1 MHDLASSQQPT
12 PAPHPTPHQ
21 GPPQRICV
29 RDLLDP
35 RSVPMRIAG
44 AYSIANAQ
52 LGKTRSDK
60 LYLRCLIGDCSGEV
74 PGRMWTI
81 DETRFRELPTDGFVW
96 LDGTTQLFDGGIQ
109 LIIQIIRPIEPT
121 PEQLRDLLPCSQ
133 RHPDD
138 MFAELRA
145 ILNTLTNPAMKLLA
159 EAFLSDELLMD
170 QFKRCPAAKSMHH
183 AYIGGLLEHTLSL
196 LHLADRVCPLYPKI
210 SRDLV
215 LMGLFL
221 HDIGKTR
228 ELVYDRAF
236 SYSDRGELVGH
247 VVEGAMMLRDKATS
261 LMREHGI
268 RFPRGSIVLLEH
280 IILSH
285 HGVPEFG
292 AVKIPASP
300 EAILVSILDNLDAK
314 MNMALAAA
322 RPDHP
327 LPEGGNFTEK
337 LWALDTKLYRP
348 DPLA

>member
-1 MHDLASSQQPT
+1 MPDLA
-12 PAPHPTPHQ
+12 PAT
-21 GPPQRICV
+21 RTYV

-35 RSVPMRIAG
+35 KSVPMRITG

-52 LGKTRSDK
+52 LGKTRTDK
-60 LYLRCLIGDCSGEV
+60 LYLRCLISDKTGEV

-81 DETRFRELPTDGFVW
+81 DEARFAELPTDGFVF
-96 LDGTTQLFDGGIQ
+96 LDGATQLYDGGIQ
-109 LIIQIIRPIEPT
+109 LIIQLIKPIDPT
-121 PEQLRDLLPCSQ
+121 PDQIRELLPCSK
-133 RHPDD
+133 RPPEE

-145 ILNTLTNPAMKLLA
+145 LLATLAHPSMKALA
-159 EAFLSDELLMD
+159 EAFLADDILMD

-196 LHLADRVCPLYPKI
+196 LNLADRVCALYPKI

-215 LMGLFL
+215 MMGLFL
-221 HDIGKTR
+221 HDMGKTR
-228 ELVYDRAF
+228 ELSYDKTF
-236 SYSDRGELVGH
+236 SYTDRGELVGH
-247 VVEGAMMLRDKATS
+247 VVEGAMILRDKAQAV
-261 LMREHGI
+261 MREQGI

-292 AVKIPASP
+292 AAKIPASP
-300 EAILVSILDNLDAK
+300 EAIMVSILDNLDAK
-314 MNMALAAA
+314 MQMSLSAT

-327 LPEGGNFTEK
+327 LPDGGNFTEK

-348 DPLA
+348 DPFQT

>member
-1 MHDLASSQQPT
+1 MPETAT
-12 PAPHPTPHQ
+12 P
-21 GPPQRICV
+21 RISV

-35 RSVPMRIAG
+35 KSVPQRITG
-44 AYSIANAQ
+44 AYSISNAQ

-60 LYLRCLIGDCSGEV
+60 LYLRCLIGDCSGDL

-81 DETRFRELPTDGFVW
+81 DEARFSELPTDGFVW
-96 LDGTTQLFDGGIQ
+96 LDGTTQLYDGGIQ
-109 LIIQIIRPIEPT
+109 LIIQLIRPIDPT
-121 PEQLRDLLPCSQ
+121 PDQLRDLLPCSK
-133 RHPDD
+133 RPPEE
-138 MFAELRA
+138 MFAELRT
-145 ILNTLTNPAMKLLA
+145 ILATLSDPSMHALA
-159 EAFLSDELLMD
+159 DAFLADEMLMD
-170 QFKRCPAAKSMHH
+170 QFRRCPAAKSMHH

-196 LHLADRVCPLYPKI
+196 LNLADRIIPLYPKI

-228 ELVYDRAF
+228 ELSYDKTFA
-236 SYSDRGELVGH
+236 YTDRGELVGH
-247 VVEGAMMLRDKATS
+247 IVEGAMILRDKATH
-261 LMREHGI
+261 LMREQGI

-292 AVKIPASP
+292 AAKIPASP
-300 EAILVSILDNLDAK
+300 EAIMVSILDNLDAK
-314 MNMALAAA
+314 MQMSLSAA
-322 RPDHP
+322 RPDYP

-348 DPLA
+348 DPFQT

>member
-1 MHDLASSQQPT
+1 MPEATAST
-12 PAPHPTPHQ
+12 PSSASGSAPK
-21 GPPQRICV
+21 RAYI
-29 RDLLDP
+29 RDILNP
-35 RSVPMRIAG
+35 ANVPMRVVG

-52 LGKTRSDK
+52 LGKTRTDK
-60 LYLRCLIGDCSGEV
+60 LYLRCLIGDCSGDL

-81 DETRFRELPTDGFVW
+81 DEAKFGELPTDGFVW
-96 LDGTTQLFDGGIQ
+96 VDGTSQVYDGGVQLVIQ
-109 LIIQIIRPIEPT
+109 MIRPFEPSA
-121 PEQLRDLLPCSQ
+121 EQLRDLMPCAARPSEE
-133 RHPDD
+133 
-138 MFAELRA
+138 MFAELA
-145 ILNTLTNPAMKLLA
+145 KLLGTLKHPAMRDLA
-159 EAFLSDELLMD
+159 GAFLSDEILMD

-196 LHLADRVCPLYPKI
+196 LNLADKICPLYPKI

-228 ELVYDRAF
+228 ELVYDKTF

-247 VVEGAMMLRDKATS
+247 VVEGAMMLRDKAQHV
-261 LMREHGI
+261 MREKGL
-268 RFPRGSIVLLEH
+268 RFPPGAIGVLEH

-292 AVKIPASP
+292 AAKIPATP
-300 EAILVSILDNLDAK
+300 EAIMVSILDNLDAK
-314 MNMALAAA
+314 MNMSLAAA

-327 LPEGGNFTEK
+327 LPDGGNFTEK